1 MMTAASNIT
10 NEADTLLDL
19 LIGQCE
25 DLESLLAL
33 ARAETNAA
41 AANDF
46 ESLINTTRERATI
59 GERLEVFHR
68 QTAELR
74 QRLGAA
80 AETILQTPTAMRVT
94 ELINHILTQ
103 DEQTKPLLLAM
114 RTTTNDERKNLD
126 RLQRGLA
133 AYHSEARMPAIACD
147 QLA

>member
-1 MMTAASNIT
+1 MTTAAFNIT

-25 DLESLLAL
+25 DLESLLVL
-33 ARAETNAA
+33 ARAEATAA

-46 ESLINTTRERATI
+46 ETLINATRERATI

-74 QRLGAA
+74 QRLGTA
-80 AETILQTPTAMRVT
+80 AENVLQTPTAMRVT

-114 RTTTNDERKNLD
+114 RTTANEERKNLD
-126 RLQRGLA
+126 RLQRGLT
-133 AYHSEARMPAIACD
+133 AYHNEARMPAVACD